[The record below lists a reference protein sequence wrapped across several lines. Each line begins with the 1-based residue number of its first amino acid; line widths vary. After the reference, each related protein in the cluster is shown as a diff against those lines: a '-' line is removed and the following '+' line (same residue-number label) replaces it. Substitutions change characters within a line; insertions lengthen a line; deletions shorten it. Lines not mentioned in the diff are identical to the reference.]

1 MQPAHRPQIGVFGG
15 SFDPVHL
22 GHLITAEQCREQ
34 ARLDQVW
41 FVPAARPPHK
51 LDRVLTPFARRVEML
66 ALAVAGHGAFRVE
79 EIEKDRPGPSYTVDT
94 LQELSAR
101 QPEADWHFI
110 MGSDS
115 LPELPS
121 WREPTRILQLARL
134 LVVARPGAPVLSV
147 KELKQALGLPATEDL
162 RLQVVAAPLIGLSS
176 TDLRQ
181 RVREG
186 RSLRYLVPRAVECY
200 ILEKRLYREDAP
212 TAKPN

>member
-1 MQPAHRPQIGVFGG
+1 MQPAHRPQIGIFGG

-34 ARLDQVW
+34 AGLDQVW

-66 ALAVAGHGAFRVE
+66 ALALAGHQAFRVD
-79 EIEKDRPGPSYTVDT
+79 EIEKDRPGPSFTVDT
-94 LQELSAR
+94 LQELSVR

-110 MGSDS
+110 LGSDS

-121 WREPTRILQLARL
+121 WREPTRILQLAQL
-134 LVVARPGAPVLSV
+134 LVVARPGAPMHPVEAL
-147 KELKQALGLPATEDL
+147 KEALGLPSAADL

-176 TDLRQ
+176 TDLRR

-186 RSLRYLVPRAVECY
+186 LSVRYLMPRAVECY
-200 ILEKRLYREDAP
+200 ILEKRLYREDV
-212 TAKPN
+212 K